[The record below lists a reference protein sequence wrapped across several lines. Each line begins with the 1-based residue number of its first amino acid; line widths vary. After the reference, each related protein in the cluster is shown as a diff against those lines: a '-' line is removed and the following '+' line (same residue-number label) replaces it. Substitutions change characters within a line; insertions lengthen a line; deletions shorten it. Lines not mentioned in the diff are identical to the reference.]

1 MTLTYKEL
9 EIELELEGLLAVE
22 EFRLTQG
29 LNQHALLTLKLLI
42 EEEQGDDLVNMAS
55 ALQVAVRELE
65 ETKGQFI
72 FQGKLETVSAKKEN
86 GLVYLYLEA
95 YSYTMDWDRAK
106 KSRSF
111 QNGSMTDRKS
121 VV

>member
-1 MTLTYKEL
+1 MSLTYKEL

-55 ALQVAVRELE
+55 ALQVAVREQE
-65 ETKGQFI
+65 ATKGQFI
-72 FQGKLETVSAKKEN
+72 FQGKLDTDSAKKEN
-86 GLVYLYLEA
+86 GLVYLYL
-95 YSYTMDWDRAK
+95 
-106 KSRSF
+106 
-111 QNGSMTDRKS
+111 
-121 VV
+121 

>member
-72 FQGKLETVSAKKEN
+72 FQGKLETVSAKKEI
-86 GLVYLYLEA
+86 G
-95 YSYTMDWDRAK
+95 RAH
-106 KSRSF
+106 
-111 QNGSMTDRKS
+111 
-121 VV
+121 V